1 MNGGAR
7 PGDPTRA
14 QRSASLGCG
23 VLAAVLFQVAL
34 DSPQGAAAA
43 LANGLSL
50 AWFRARVS
58 TAERVVSPFLIG
70 TLALL
75 SFRWIAGGGR

>member
-1 MNGGAR
+1 MNGAAR

-14 QRSASLGCG
+14 QRLVSLGCG
-23 VLAAVLFQVAL
+23 VLAGLLFQVGL

-58 TAERVVSPFLIG
+58 MAERMVSPFLIG
-70 TLALL
+70 ALALL
-75 SFRWIAGGGR
+75 SFRWLAGR